1 MTQRRPVSLI
11 LFTASLAATLAM
23 VQPAAAQDFFD
34 WLDGP
39 LPKKKQEET
48 FKGEVPEPVQRD
60 ALPELTPPPQAAAP
74 QSGPVPQSAARRPAD
89 AGEPTPRG
97 PNGEVYDDGANPNAE
112 GNAVPDDRGQYDPL
126 ESRRRRSEGPTP
138 PAAGPDR
145 TRSQWQNPDDTA
157 PRNKVERYAPGSFE
171 DEQQAMP
178 SEQGNGARQYDGGPI
193 ERQRMTA
200 PPRQGASQEATQD
213 RDENGGRYQQRPQYG
228 DPNTPVYEQQPPDQ
242 SRRDQ
247 QRQGFNDQPRYDP
260 QGNAPARIDPDN
272 IDGPRA
278 APGELS
284 DPWRGMPIA
293 ELEETLS
300 KIDLPPRSP
309 AIHDLWLR
317 LITARAGSPDPK
329 LAAVRADALNRTGLI
344 REASEAL
351 AGAGDVSADP
361 VIATL
366 AARTAIGAGNTEQG
380 CETARS
386 LTSAVAAKMP
396 QHMKGE
402 VILIA
407 GFCAAVSDNK
417 PAAGIAGDLAIEN
430 GLQDH
435 AGPAA
440 LKAIAAGLKPAV
452 EHGKKISLLDYR
464 ILQLGGPVDVSY
476 AIPTAS
482 PALLAVLARDNR
494 ADPGTRL
501 AAAEAAASLNAISID
516 ELAAAYRANA
526 DPHRQVQLSDAVADA
541 GQPAR
546 RAALYVAAETERTPL
561 KKSRVI
567 RAFLDEARR
576 AGFYWSALQLMA
588 RPANDLQP
596 IPEIG
601 WFAETAVEASLA
613 GGNIDAVHRWAEF
626 AASLDREGRA
636 DLRHWLALADIAE
649 PNARDRTQHLVVIE
663 ELAQRG
669 TFDSALLHRLAT
681 ALDAL
686 DTNVPIPLWEAASRT
701 AQPSSGHLPDTGVL
715 SQLQD
720 AAKARDFARTV
731 LLTMRTIG
739 PNGAEGAH
747 MIALGDSI
755 RALKRAGLE
764 SEARRLALEALFPAW
779 PRATNS

>member
-1 MTQRRPVSLI
+1 MTQRRPVSLFV
-11 LFTASLAATLAM
+11 LTASLAAALSMA
-23 VQPAAAQDFFD
+23 QPAAAQDFFD
-34 WLDGP
+34 WLEGSP
-39 LPKKKQEET
+39 PKKKPEET
-48 FKGEVPEPVQRD
+48 FKGEVPESVQRD
-60 ALPELTPPPQAAAP
+60 TLPELTPPPEAISPGSAP
-74 QSGPVPQSAARRPAD
+74 RSRAPGPD
-89 AGEPTPRG
+89 ASGEPVPRG
-97 PNGEVYDDGANPNAE
+97 PDGEAYDDSGRAA
-112 GNAVPDDRGQYDPL
+112 PDAAAQDSGQFDPL
-126 ESRRRRSEGPTP
+126 EARRRRSQGAT
-138 PAAGPDR
+138 PAAAPAA
-145 TRSQWQNPDDTA
+145 TPARSTWQNPDDVA
-157 PRNKVERYAPGSFE
+157 PARSNRGERYAPGSFE
-171 DEQQAMP
+171 DDQQAMP
-178 SEQGNGARQYDGGPI
+178 AEPAAGDRNQYDGGPI
-193 ERQRMTA
+193 ER
-200 PPRQGASQEATQD
+200 RQGGAA
-213 RDENGGRYQQRPQYG
+213 RQQMPETE
-228 DPNTPVYEQQPPDQ
+228 DPSAGP
-242 SRRDQ
+242 RR
-247 QRQGFNDQPRYDP
+247 DQPRYAPDR
-260 QGNAPARIDPDN
+260 NAPSRVERGN
-272 IDGPRA
+272 LDGPRSGS
-278 APGELS
+278 GELS
-284 DPWRGMPIA
+284 DPWRGLPVA
-293 ELEETLS
+293 ELEEHLS

-317 LITARAGSPDPK
+317 LITARASSPDPK
-329 LAAVRADALNRTGLI
+329 LAAIRADALNRTGMI

-366 AARTAIGAGNTEQG
+366 AARTAIGAGHTEQG

-396 QHMKGE
+396 PHMKGE

-407 GFCAAVSDNK
+407 GFCAAASDNK

-440 LKAIAAGLKPAV
+440 LKAIAAGHKPAV
-452 EHGKKISLLDYR
+452 ERGKKVSLLDYR
-464 ILQLGGPVDVSY
+464 ILQLGGPVDLSY

-482 PALLAVLARDNR
+482 PALLAVIARDER
-494 ADPGTRL
+494 ADPRTRL
-501 AAAEAAASLNAISID
+501 AAAEAAAGLNAISID

-526 DPHRQVQLSDAVADA
+526 DPRHQVELSDAVADA

-546 RAALYVAAETERTPL
+546 RAALFVAAEAERTPL

-576 AGFYWSALQLMA
+576 ANFYWPALQLMA
-588 RPANDLQP
+588 GPANDLQP
-596 IPEIG
+596 IPEVG

-613 GGNIDAVHRWAEF
+613 GGNFEGVHRWAGF

-649 PNARDRTQHLVVIE
+649 PNARDRTQHLVIIE
-663 ELAQRG
+663 DLAQRG
-669 TFDSALLHRLAT
+669 RFDAALLHRLAT

-686 DTNVPIPLWEAASRT
+686 DTNVPMPLWEAASRT
-701 AQPSSGHLPDTGVL
+701 EQPSSGHLPDTGVL

-720 AAKARDFARTV
+720 AAKQRDYARTV

-779 PRATNS
+779 PHATNS

>member
-1 MTQRRPVSLI
+1 MTQRRPVSLSF
-11 LFTASLAATLAM
+11 FTASLAAGLLVA
-23 VQPAAAQDFFD
+23 QPAAAQDFFD
-34 WLDGP
+34 WLDGSP
-39 LPKKKQEET
+39 PKKKQEET
-48 FKGEVPEPVQRD
+48 FKGEVPEAVQRD
-60 ALPELTPPPQAAAP
+60 SLPELSPPPDAVAPEPVARSRPSGPDASGEPVPRGPDGEADDDGGGGAADAVPQDSQFDPLEARRRRVQGATPATAPAAAP
-74 QSGPVPQSAARRPAD
+74 AK
-89 AGEPTPRG
+89 PT
-97 PNGEVYDDGANPNAE
+97 
-112 GNAVPDDRGQYDPL
+112 
-126 ESRRRRSEGPTP
+126 
-138 PAAGPDR
+138 
-145 TRSQWQNPDDTA
+145 WQNPDDVP
-157 PRNKVERYAPGSFE
+157 PRGNGGERYAPGSFE

-178 SEQGNGARQYDGGPI
+178 AKPARGRDRNQYDGGPI
-193 ERQRMTA
+193 ERRPGGAARQQA
-200 PPRQGASQEATQD
+200 PQPHYPDDGPPRDGPRQG
-213 RDENGGRYQQRPQYG
+213 
-228 DPNTPVYEQQPPDQ
+228 V
-242 SRRDQ
+242 
-247 QRQGFNDQPRYDP
+247 NDQPRYAP
-260 QGNAPARIDPDN
+260 QDNAPSRVERGN
-272 IDGPRA
+272 LDGPQSA
-278 APGELS
+278 AGELP
-284 DPWRGMPIA
+284 DPWRGLPVA
-293 ELEETLS
+293 ELEENLS

-309 AIHDLWLR
+309 AIHGLWLR
-317 LITARAGSPDPK
+317 LITARASSPDPK
-329 LAAVRADALNRTGLI
+329 LAAIRADALNRTGMI

-366 AARTAIGAGNTEQG
+366 AARTAIGAGHSEQG

-396 QHMKGE
+396 AHMKGE

-417 PAAGIAGDLAIEN
+417 PAAGIAADLAIEN

-440 LKAIAAGLKPAV
+440 LKAIAAGHKPAV
-452 EHGKKISLLDYR
+452 ERGKKVSLLDYR
-464 ILQLGGPVDVSY
+464 ILQLGGPVDLSY
-476 AIPTAS
+476 AMPTAS
-482 PALLAVLARDNR
+482 PALLAVIARDER
-494 ADPGTRL
+494 ADPRTRL
-501 AAAEAAASLNAISID
+501 AAAEAAAGLNAITID

-526 DPHRQVQLSDAVADA
+526 DPRHQVELSDAVADA

-546 RAALYVAAETERTPL
+546 RAALFVAAETERTPL

-576 AGFYWSALQLMA
+576 ANFYWPALQLMA
-588 RPANDLQP
+588 GPANDLQP
-596 IPEIG
+596 IPEVG

-613 GGNIDAVHRWAEF
+613 GGNFEGVHRWADF

-669 TFDSALLHRLAT
+669 RFDAALLHRLAT
-681 ALDAL
+681 VLDAL
-686 DTNVPIPLWEAASRT
+686 DTNVPMPLWEAASRT
-701 AQPSSGHLPDTGVL
+701 EQPSNGHLPDTGVL

-720 AAKARDFARTV
+720 AAKQRDYARTV

-779 PRATNS
+779 PHATNS